1 MSEVPL
7 PKNFTQMRQQH
18 PKLAEAID
26 TLGQA
31 VKPKVQSIAM
41 PSKRGMLG
49 RVRKR
54 FITR

>member
-26 TLGQA
+26 T
-31 VKPKVQSIAM
+31 PKVQSIAM